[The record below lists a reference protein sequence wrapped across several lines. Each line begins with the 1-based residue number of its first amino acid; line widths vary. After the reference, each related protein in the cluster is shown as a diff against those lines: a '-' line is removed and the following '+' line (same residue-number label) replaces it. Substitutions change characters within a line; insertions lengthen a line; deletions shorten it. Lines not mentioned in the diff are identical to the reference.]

1 MQISEYYDSLAS
13 FWDDDYAEAKAA
25 RIVAAT
31 VSIPHGGACV
41 LDIGCGSG
49 SMFLDLTEAGA
60 CEIEGVDIS
69 ANMAELAREKFRF
82 DPRIHV
88 LQEDF
93 LEFSRPGFD
102 VLLAFNSYQHFPLP
116 RLFLK
121 KARELLRPGGRLTI
135 AFPYDRDRVNIL
147 SSIMP
152 AGIARGLLS
161 AEEEAAIW
169 REYFDIDCVCDN
181 GGLFLLSGIS
191 RERGQSAGISGRE
204 LADGYGS

>member
-1 MQISEYYDSLAS
+1 MQISEYFDSVAS
-13 FWDDDYAEAKAA
+13 FWDDDFSEAKAA

-31 VSIPHGGACV
+31 VSIPRGGVCA

-49 SMFLDLTEAGA
+49 SMFPDLMEAGA

-69 ANMAELAREKFRF
+69 PKMMQTAREKYGY

-88 LQEDF
+88 EHGDF
-93 LEFSRPGFD
+93 LEYSRPGFD
-102 VLLAFNSYQHFPLP
+102 LLMAFNSYHHFPIP

-121 KARELLRPGGRLTI
+121 KAKELLRPGGRLTV
-135 AFPYDRDRVNIL
+135 AFPYDRERVNIL
-147 SSIMP
+147 SSVMP

-169 REYFDIDCVCDN
+169 REFFDVDCVCDN
-181 GGLFLLSGIS
+181 DGLFLLSGTNGE
-191 RERGQSAGISGRE
+191 REVK
-204 LADGYGS
+204 YG